1 MRWVGEPYR
10 RRPGYAKRAAERGR
24 LRRPWDKK
32 IIHSEL
38 IIDADRR
45 LRHIPRQ
52 AEVRPV
58 RRPAED
64 GTATLTQAAGGQGSN
79 SAIMRQFNE
88 RVILTAL
95 RRLGEA
101 SKADLARQASL
112 TQNTAGQI
120 VRELERHGW
129 CGPSASAPARAAS
142 RRRCCSST
150 PTGPT
155 RSASSSGGVRWT
167 AC

>member
-24 LRRPWDKK
+24 LIRSWDKK

-38 IIDADRR
+38 IIDADHRP
-45 LRHIPRQ
+45 RHIPRQ

-58 RRPAED
+58 RRPTDD

-120 VRELERHGW
+120 VRELERQRLVRTVGKRT
-129 CGPSASAPARAAS
+129 GARGQAAARLQLNVARAH
-142 RRRCCSST
+142 
-150 PTGPT
+150 
-155 RSASSSGGVRWT
+155 SAG
-167 AC
+167 